1 MAPESEDVKEAERLT
16 KELLGWLGRLDRR
29 AAALERDI
37 TAFDAR
43 DPAPQ
48 LETCTEL
55 RRKCRE
61 LGVPG
66 VWKMRKGEL
75 GGWWRCELL
84 RHPALPPPSINK
96 WLRAKD

>member
-1 MAPESEDVKEAERLT
+1 MAPKSEDVKELHAERLT

-37 TAFDAR
+37 TAFDPR

-55 RRKCRE
+55 RRQCRE

-75 GGWWRCELL
+75 VV
-84 RHPALPPPSINK
+84 AV
-96 WLRAKD
+96 RAAKASCSTPTQH